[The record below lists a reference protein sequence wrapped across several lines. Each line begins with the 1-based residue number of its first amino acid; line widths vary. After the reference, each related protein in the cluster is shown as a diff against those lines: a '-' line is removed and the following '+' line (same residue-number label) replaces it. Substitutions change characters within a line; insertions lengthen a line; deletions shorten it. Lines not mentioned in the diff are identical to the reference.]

1 MCLSTLFL
9 KALSHSHF
17 TVCAY
22 STAAIWSYVDF
33 RGKSWRKVEVNTF
46 NFDICYYERSAFN
59 PQKNYEYI
67 TQRTQK
73 HRCTIRGSIICLF
86 VCLFVCLLGV
96 FHSPRE
102 FFTHMET
109 WPFLLKAAN
118 VDLYSKL
125 MAFEQ
130 WGFFS
135 VPHLLC
141 QKYILTT

>member
-1 MCLSTLFL
+1 MCLLTLFL

-46 NFDICYYERSAFN
+46 NFDICYYKRSAFN
-59 PQKNYEYI
+59 LQKNYEYI

-86 VCLFVCLLGV
+86 VCLFAWGFSFPSRI
-96 FHSPRE
+96 FHSYGDVTISVEGCE
-102 FFTHMET
+102 FWPILETHGL
-109 WPFLLKAAN
+109 WAVRLL
-118 VDLYSKL
+118 
-125 MAFEQ
+125 
-130 WGFFS
+130 
-135 VPHLLC
+135 
-141 QKYILTT
+141 